1 MKFLEQQASRSPCV
15 CVCPAVVVVVVVV
28 VLCARRLWKKREEDV
43 LCQSRHVWD
52 FASSLSLSLSFVS
65 CNVPPSNHG
74 RRRITEHPTLPTHQK
89 QNPKTKKKTTQKKK
103 PHQKQIPNRSIFRFF
118 RLHPVPRDFSKEMLK
133 RDVIYDIIIYLSI
146 APFCLFCFCVLLF
159 SQFSQFSQFFF
170 FFFCLSLSLSLSLS
184 LPPSLSLSLL
194 SVSYFQCDVV
204 VRSS

>member
-1 MKFLEQQASRSPCV
+1 MVKFTSKGWSSWNNKLVGPRVCV
-15 CVCPAVVVVVVVV
+15 CVLLSSSSSSSSSFCVQDV
-28 VLCARRLWKKREEDV
+28 CGKKGKKMCCVRAGTFEI
-43 LCQSRHVWD
+43 LHH
-52 FASSLSLSLSFVS
+52 LSLSLSFVS

-89 QNPKTKKKTTQKKK
+89 QNPKTKKKNYTKKK

-118 RLHPVPRDFSKEMLK
+118 GLHPVPRDFSKEMLK

-159 SQFSQFSQFFF
+159 SQFSQFSQFLFF
-170 FFFCLSLSLSLSLS
+170 FFFCLSLS
-184 LPPSLSLSLL
+184 PSLL